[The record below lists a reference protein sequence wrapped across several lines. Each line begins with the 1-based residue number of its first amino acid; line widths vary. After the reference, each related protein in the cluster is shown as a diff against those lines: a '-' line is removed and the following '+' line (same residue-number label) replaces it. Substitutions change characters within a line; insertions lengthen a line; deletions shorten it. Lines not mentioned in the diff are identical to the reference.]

1 MLQVLFIKPKWL
13 AKSNIF
19 FTLWL
24 FFYTLSVN
32 PNIRISLGLFFF
44 FLIQFLDAHATTAHW
59 ESINKTYE

>member
-44 FLIQFLDAHATTAHW
+44 LIQFLDAHATTAHW